1 MICHYLKKNIY
12 FFSLKHRGYWLDKQV
27 WQIVKDQDSHQIEP
41 SEYKFKFDEMLIQAE
56 RSVCFGV
63 KRSTG
68 ECKGYH
74 LYGVRKYS
82 IAVILLT
89 AILNKTMKQTIEGQ
103 GKTPSMFSK
112 KTSAQPKNPS
122 DIRGFF
128 TIWRPVTTLSNNILL
143 FYTLGVLH

>member
-1 MICHYLKKNIY
+1 
-12 FFSLKHRGYWLDKQV
+12 
-27 WQIVKDQDSHQIEP
+27 
-41 SEYKFKFDEMLIQAE
+41 MLIQAE
-56 RSVCFGV
+56 QSVCFGV

-128 TIWRPVTTLSNNILL
+128 TI
-143 FYTLGVLH
+143 

>member
-1 MICHYLKKNIY
+1 M
-12 FFSLKHRGYWLDKQV
+12 
-27 WQIVKDQDSHQIEP
+27 VKDQDNHQIEP

-74 LYGVRKYS
+74 LYGARKYS

-112 KTSAQPKNPS
+112 KNSAQPKNPS

-128 TIWRPVTTLSNNILL
+128 TI
-143 FYTLGVLH
+143 

>member
-1 MICHYLKKNIY
+1 MIKRTENISISQKWFVIILRKNIY
-12 FFSLKHRGYWLDKQV
+12 LLFAETPRILIRQAGLTNCVRSRQ
-27 WQIVKDQDSHQIEP
+27 SPIEP
-41 SEYKFKFDEMLIQAE
+41 SEYQFKFDEMILQAE
-56 RSVCFGV
+56 RSVCFGI

-74 LYGVRKYS
+74 LYGARKYS

-112 KTSAQPKNPS
+112 KNFRSTKKSVRHTWIFHNLKTSDNS
-122 DIRGFF
+122 
-128 TIWRPVTTLSNNILL
+128 
-143 FYTLGVLH
+143 